1 MQKIIRSRRAKGK
14 SRRRAASSGRNIGET
29 QLKILKAATD
39 EFARWGYGGAR
50 IDRIGRRAGTND
62 QSLYYYFGSKKELF
76 RVVLE
81 RAYLG
86 VAQAEYALNLG
97 QIEPIDAL
105 KHVVEFTWN
114 YYLTHPELL
123 SLIGTENLYRGEHIK
138 RSSLATTFSA
148 TQVAILEDILDRGA
162 SAGVFRTGEQ
172 PVHMWLTISAL
183 CYFYL
188 ANRYTLSTYLG
199 FDLMQEQR
207 RGEWVEHVTAV
218 VLGYLTNRPIE

>member
-1 MQKIIRSRRAKGK
+1 MKKIVTSRSAKGAPKRRAT
-14 SRRRAASSGRNIGET
+14 ASGRTIGET
-29 QLKILKAATD
+29 QLKILNAATD

-50 IDRIGRRAGTND
+50 IDRISRRAGTND
-62 QSLYYYFGSKKELF
+62 RSLYYYFGSKKELF

-97 QIEPIDAL
+97 QIKPVDAI

-123 SLIGTENLYRGEHIK
+123 SLLGTENLYRGEHIK

-148 TQVAILEDILDRGA
+148 TQVAILQDILDRGA
-162 SAGVFRTGEQ
+162 SAGVFRTGVRA
-172 PVHMWLTISAL
+172 VHMWLTISAL

-199 FDLMQEQR
+199 LDLMQKQR
-207 RGEWVEHVTAV
+207 RGEWVKQVTAV
-218 VLGYLTNRPIE
+218 VLGYLANQPD

>member
-1 MQKIIRSRRAKGK
+1 MKKAIASRRAKTKGH
-14 SRRRAASSGRNIGET
+14 SAAPERNVGET

-50 IDRIGRRAGTND
+50 IERISRRAGTND
-62 QSLYYYFGSKKELF
+62 RSLYYYFGSKRELF

-81 RAYLG
+81 RAYLD

-97 QIEPIDAL
+97 QVEPADAIR
-105 KHVVEFTWN
+105 HVIEFTWN

-123 SLIGTENLYRGEHIK
+123 SLLGTENLHRGEHIK
-138 RSSLATTFSA
+138 RTSLATTFSA
-148 TQVAILEDILDRGA
+148 TQVAILKDILDRGVA
-162 SAGVFRTGEQ
+162 AGIFRAGIE

-183 CYFYL
+183 GYFYL

-199 FDLMQEQR
+199 FNLMQEKRKAQ
-207 RGEWVEHVTAV
+207 WLDHVTAT
-218 VLGYLTNRPIE
+218 VLTSLANSID